1 MSPLLRM
8 VVIVVAL
15 TAAGGGGVGISP
27 SQWIST
33 NHDLLSALTHSTL
46 DLDYLNQPDLLTSL
60 HDLTLTSLGR
70 LHHSDVN
77 LTIPDAVTS
86 PNISMTS
93 PRPRKR
99 RYSIAFQTPGYIELE
114 LKLLVPLMRVYAS
127 DNINLEIP
135 FAYEMEIPEKPKG
148 AAKEEKEESVEHF
161 EEAVGAMPT
170 TLRVSYLLT
179 SNCICGQVNIVEEV
193 SGIDRM
199 GVDGGG
205 CVRKALCELA
215 ATPSLSPE
223 GLAGEIVNLVV
234 KHLSNQSLNLTT
246 NEETEENLEEMK
258 ENESG
263 SKKQEEK
270 NLDEEFDSEA
280 GRENGEEAES
290 DEKRKKERRWKRTK
304 RDYASASYHGKT
316 GGDCWEAFP
325 ECPVSL
331 HQLMLR
337 T

>member
-1 MSPLLRM
+1 
-8 VVIVVAL
+8 
-15 TAAGGGGVGISP
+15 
-27 SQWIST
+27 
-33 NHDLLSALTHSTL
+33 
-46 DLDYLNQPDLLTSL
+46 
-60 HDLTLTSLGR
+60 
-70 LHHSDVN
+70 
-77 LTIPDAVTS
+77 
-86 PNISMTS
+86 
-93 PRPRKR
+93 
-99 RYSIAFQTPGYIELE
+99 
-114 LKLLVPLMRVYAS
+114 
-127 DNINLEIP
+127 
-135 FAYEMEIPEKPKG
+135 
-148 AAKEEKEESVEHF
+148 
-161 EEAVGAMPT
+161 
-170 TLRVSYLLT
+170 
-179 SNCICGQVNIVEEV
+179 
-193 SGIDRM
+193 
-199 GVDGGG
+199 GGG